1 MKMFPGRK
9 SPYQMERAE
18 LIERARALRLPNAKL
33 FGDKN
38 SLNEI
43 FNDNPSLD
51 DLRKQVL
58 EQERW
63 NLERWLWTIALSSAI
78 ASIVSAVAA
87 WTAIVYSRAG

>member
-1 MKMFPGRK
+1 MKMFLGGK

-38 SLNEI
+38 SLTEI

-63 NLERWLWTIALSSAI
+63 NLERWLWTIALI
-78 ASIVSAVAA
+78 SAVASVISALAA
-87 WTAIVYSRAG
+87 WAAVLYARLG